1 MSYSFLYNLE
11 LGKSYIH
18 VQKDLGITRIV
29 ENKGVL
35 GTIRDTLLSC
45 AIGAIVL
52 YNTLKQEIS
61 TIGTWDY

>member
-29 ENKGVL
+29 ENKALL
-35 GTIRDTLLSC
+35 GTI
-45 AIGAIVL
+45 L
-52 YNTLKQEIS
+52 YFHER
-61 TIGTWDY
+61 